1 MAENVLDMV
10 EQLREIV
17 GEFKRILYGDSA
29 ARTNGLVVEFGDLR
43 RDVQAIKDDIQ
54 RLKATDV
61 QAVRDDIQRLKTK
74 RHNIWLWVAGYLAFA
89 ASVTFGVIG
98 ILNQVDGHNVWG
110 LPAAVAL
117 WLAAVMAGAA
127 LILFLGGFG
136 WLDRGP
142 Q

>member
-1 MAENVLDMV
+1 MADNVLDMM

-43 RDVQAIKDDIQ
+43 RDVQTIKDD
-54 RLKATDV
+54 LA
-61 QAVRDDIQRLKTK
+61 RLKTK

-110 LPAAVAL
+110 LPAPLAL

-127 LILFLGGFG
+127 LVLFLGGFG
-136 WLDRGP
+136 WLDRG

>member
-54 RLKATDV
+54 RLKT
-61 QAVRDDIQRLKTK
+61 R